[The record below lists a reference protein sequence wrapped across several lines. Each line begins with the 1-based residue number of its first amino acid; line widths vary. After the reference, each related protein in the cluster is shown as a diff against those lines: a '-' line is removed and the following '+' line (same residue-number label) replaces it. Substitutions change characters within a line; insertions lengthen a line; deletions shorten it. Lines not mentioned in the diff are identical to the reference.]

1 MILMDPN
8 ELKMNVCS
16 FVHNNE
22 ELPCLNQLT
31 SCLWNKVRVCDF
43 NRIINNTSTIEAEPI
58 RHGHWIHV
66 LDSEPYTEYVCSV
79 CGTKAS
85 DFIGGTEMW
94 YCLLKPNY
102 CPNCGAKMDEK
113 ESENGCSCK

>member
-1 MILMDPN
+1 MILIDPN

-22 ELPCLNQLT
+22 EMPCLNQLT

-58 RHGHWIHV
+58 RHGYWKDV
-66 LDSEPYTEYVCSV
+66 EFTLFRVRFATCSE
-79 CGTKAS
+79 CGVRQLIDK
-85 DFIGGTEMW
+85 DNF
-94 YCLLKPNY
+94 
-102 CPNCGAKMDEK
+102 CPNCGAKMGMMLE
-113 ESENGCSCK
+113 